1 MLRLIF
7 LLLVSAALT
16 GCGLFPQR
24 YKPQAVPAQCDSMCY
39 APCVGKDGDTGVRV
53 TGDPNDAS
61 TWDEIGELLAS
72 AFREKLE
79 SCDAHREAC
88 VKCLQRQQKAGV
100 LTLP

>member
-7 LLLVSAALT
+7 LLLASTTVA

-39 APCVGKDGDTGVRV
+39 AACVGQDGDTGVRV
-53 TGDPNDAS
+53 TGDPNNAG

-72 AFREKLE
+72 TFREKLE